1 MIICERLYRAVR
13 ERELQCISSKKPDL
27 FNDIFDFRYYLDA
40 MYSHEIPSHTIHKNQ
55 LYYSWT
61 PDYEIAKQFLEG
73 TKGVGGYFAIAYMDI
88 FLDTEK
94 GLPIN
99 LSKEILFAYPLNRME
114 NWIDMLILR
123 EINSKKPNSEY
134 IQLNNLN
141 YNTRKKPYFLSNLL
155 TARNSAYSL
164 AATTQE
170 YVLIMKDAK
179 YTIIDDMEAY
189 TPPSRNSGL
198 LYTGIT
204 QWLLNNAKEDYTLKQ
219 VIKRVVIDMER
230 DIKLYQS
237 NNVISE
243 VDYEE
248 INTTLNIY
256 RKAVA

>member
-1 MIICERLYRAVR
+1 M
-13 ERELQCISSKKPDL
+13 
-27 FNDIFDFRYYLDA
+27 
-40 MYSHEIPSHTIHKNQ
+40 
-55 LYYSWT
+55 
-61 PDYEIAKQFLEG
+61 
-73 TKGVGGYFAIAYMDI
+73 
-88 FLDTEK
+88 
-94 GLPIN
+94 
-99 LSKEILFAYPLNRME
+99 
-114 NWIDMLILR
+114 
-123 EINSKKPNSEY
+123 
-134 IQLNNLN
+134 
-141 YNTRKKPYFLSNLL
+141 L

>member
-1 MIICERLYRAVR
+1 MR
-13 ERELQCISSKKPDL
+13 
-27 FNDIFDFRYYLDA
+27 FRVIQYIRINY
-40 MYSHEIPSHTIHKNQ
+40 TI
-55 LYYSWT
+55 L
-61 PDYEIAKQFLEG
+61 
-73 TKGVGGYFAIAYMDI
+73 
-88 FLDTEK
+88 
-94 GLPIN
+94 GL
-99 LSKEILFAYPLNRME
+99 R
-114 NWIDMLILR
+114 IDMLILR
-123 EINSKKPNSEY
+123 EIYSKKPNSEY

-179 YTIIDDMEAY
+179 YTIIGDMEAY
-189 TPPSRNSGL
+189 TPPGRNSGL

-204 QWLLNNAKEDYTLKQ
+204 QWLLNKAKEDYTLKQ